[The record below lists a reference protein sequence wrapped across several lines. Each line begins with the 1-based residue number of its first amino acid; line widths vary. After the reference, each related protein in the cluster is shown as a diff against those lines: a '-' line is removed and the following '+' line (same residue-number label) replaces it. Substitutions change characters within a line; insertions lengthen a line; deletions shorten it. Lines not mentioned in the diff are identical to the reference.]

1 MYWDDFAL
9 TIPGANNVV
18 LERTLVL
25 AWALISKSEWGNKK
39 QDMGTT
45 ELECELV
52 NALIELIFY

>member
-1 MYWDDFAL
+1 MCWDDFAL
-9 TIPGANNVV
+9 TIPGANNIV
-18 LERTLVL
+18 LERTSVI
-25 AWALISKSEWGNKK
+25 AWELISKSECRNKK